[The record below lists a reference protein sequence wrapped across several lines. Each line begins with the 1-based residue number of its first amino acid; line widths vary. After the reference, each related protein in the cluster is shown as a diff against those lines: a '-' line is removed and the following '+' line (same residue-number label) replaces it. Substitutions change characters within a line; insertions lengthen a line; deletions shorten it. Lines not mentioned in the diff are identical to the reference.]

1 MLILGNTVNLR
12 NMKRSILF
20 AAALIAVF
28 GCADSPEVKK
38 DAPERYGW
46 SGHDLYGNV
55 KSVTITKFYLT
66 SEFGEEIIGDEML
79 KDVYCFDP
87 SHGNVISQN
96 RVDKSGSTVSYR
108 DYTYSYD
115 EKGNCIEQT
124 SDDNGERRTKYNYV
138 YDSEGNLSEENHINA
153 QGVYSYKVIYTY
165 DSAGNLI
172 QENVVISWYGV
183 ADEKTINTFDSDGH
197 LTETNEYDSYGNL
210 TEKTTYAYDSNGN
223 CIEEEEAIYWG
234 DGSESLE
241 KITYVY
247 DSDGN
252 CIEVNTYFANGE
264 MYKKETYA
272 YDTDGKLV
280 KKGLYGE
287 EGARITTFTY
297 DSNGNCIEEKECV
310 KSGEI
315 LYPDKLTKY
324 EIEYFE

>member
-55 KSVTITKFYLT
+55 KSVTVTKFYLT

-87 SHGNVISQN
+87 SHGNVISH
-96 RVDKSGSTVSYR
+96 KSRSTVSYW
-108 DYTYSYD
+108 DYTYTYD

-124 SDDNGERRTKYNYV
+124 TDVNGERRTKYNYV
-138 YDSEGNLSEENHINA
+138 YDSMSNLIEYSVVDA
-153 QGVYSYKVIYTY
+153 QGVYRNKVIYTY
-165 DSAGNLI
+165 DSAGNRI
-172 QENVVISWYGV
+172 QENGVISWYKV

-197 LTETNEYDSYGNL
+197 CIETNEYDSYGNL

-223 CIEEEEAIYWG
+223 CIEENETRYWS
-234 DGSESLE
+234 DGSVGKE
-241 KITYVY
+241 KITRVY

-252 CIEVNTYFANGE
+252 CIEENTYFAGE

-280 KKGLYGE
+280 KKGLYSE
-287 EGARITTFTY
+287 VGARITTFTY

>member
-1 MLILGNTVNLR
+1 MMKKFFLFVTAVLTV
-12 NMKRSILF
+12 
-20 AAALIAVF
+20 V
-28 GCADSPEVKK
+28 GCGDSSNGEKV
-38 DAPERYGW
+38 APERYGW
-46 SGHDLYGNV
+46 DGPDLYGNV

-66 SEFGEEIIGDEML
+66 SEFGEEIIGDELL

-108 DYTYSYD
+108 DYTYVYD
-115 EKGNCIEQT
+115 EKGNCIEKT
-124 SDDNGERRTKYNYV
+124 SDDNGERSAKYNYV
-138 YDSEGNLSEENHINA
+138 YDSMSNLIEYSVIDA
-153 QGVYSYKVIYTY
+153 QGIYFNKELYTY
-165 DSAGNLI
+165 DSDGNRI
-172 QENVVISWYGV
+172 QENTVISWYKV
-183 ADEKTINTFDSDGH
+183 ADEKIINTFDSDGH
-197 LTETNEYDSYGNL
+197 CIETNEYDSYGNL
-210 TEKTTYAYDSNGN
+210 FEKVTYAYDSNGN
-223 CIEEEEAIYWG
+223 CIEEEETIDWG
-234 DGSESLE
+234 DGSMSRE

-252 CIEVNTYFANGE
+252 CIEVNTYDGKGE

-280 KKGLYGE
+280 KKGLYGKV
-287 EGARITTFTY
+287 GARITTFIY

-310 KSGEI
+310 KSGQI